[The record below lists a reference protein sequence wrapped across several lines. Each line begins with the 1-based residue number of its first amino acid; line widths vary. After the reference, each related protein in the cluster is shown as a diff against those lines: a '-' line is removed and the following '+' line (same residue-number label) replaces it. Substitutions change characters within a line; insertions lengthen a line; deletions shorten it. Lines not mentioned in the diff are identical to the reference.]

1 MALQREREM
10 LDALRERE
18 KQREKARE
26 EERRALAE
34 RQMREARRILEHKN
48 ASAKDESFYD
58 CQS

>member
-10 LDALRERE
+10 LDVLRERE

-26 EERRALAE
+26 EEMRALAE

-48 ASAKDESFYD
+48 ANAKDEKYYD

>member
-34 RQMREARRILEHKN
+34 RQMREARRILEHRN
-48 ASAKDESFYD
+48 ANAQDESFYD

>member
-1 MALQREREM
+1 M

-26 EERRALAE
+26 EERKALAE

-48 ASAKDESFYD
+48 ANAKDESFYD

>member
-10 LDALRERE
+10 LDVLRERE

-48 ASAKDESFYD
+48 ATPKDESFYD

>member
-1 MALQREREM
+1 M
-10 LDALRERE
+10 LDVLRERE

-48 ASAKDESFYD
+48 ATAKDESFYD